1 MVEREELPRTGRGN
15 AQGVIT
21 MVSLDGLYAGWMVL
35 NDLLGELQAIGTF
48 IPDLTFADLRNSKM
62 SIEYL
67 RSFEQDISVQ
77 SHADQ
82 QLRAEMEIM
91 ILRLRDTMM
100 VWFEEKKGVD
110 ERKEWEQ
117 KFQDALEGRIIPKV
131 EDAPVHISDLP
142 RDKEVSFFRIKL
154 PDDIPVEVISEI
166 AEDCGVLIHL
176 DGERHLQVSGKKD
189 CVRDAMKKLGEIFY
203 GESKLK

>member
-1 MVEREELPRTGRGN
+1 
-15 AQGVIT
+15 
-21 MVSLDGLYAGWMVL
+21 MVSLDGLYAAWMVL

-67 RSFEQDISVQ
+67 RSFEADISVQ

-82 QLRAEMEIM
+82 QLREEMEIM

-100 VWFEEKKGVD
+100 IWLEEKNGVE

-117 KFQDALEGRIIPKV
+117 KFQDALEGRMTPAV

-176 DGERHLQVSGKKD
+176 DGERHLQVSGNKD
-189 CVRDAMKKLGEIFY
+189 CVRDAMKKLGELFY
-203 GESKLK
+203 GESKLKG

>member
-1 MVEREELPRTGRGN
+1 
-15 AQGVIT
+15 
-21 MVSLDGLYAGWMVL
+21 
-35 NDLLGELQAIGTF
+35 
-48 IPDLTFADLRNSKM
+48 
-62 SIEYL
+62 
-67 RSFEQDISVQ
+67 
-77 SHADQ
+77 
-82 QLRAEMEIM
+82 M

-100 VWFEEKKGVD
+100 IWLEEKKGME

-117 KFQDALEGRIIPKV
+117 KFQDALGGRIIPQV

-176 DGERHLQVSGKKD
+176 DGERHLQVSGNKD
-189 CVRDAMKKLGEIFY
+189 CIRDAMKKLGEIFY
-203 GESKLK
+203 GESKMKS